1 MARLI
6 HATARLIREGA
17 KRWRAMRLYRR
28 RLGAGERFR
37 RLYGE
42 SPLQL
47 LLLLASFALCAYA
60 GIRLLSGD
68 WLLILIWFVG
78 AAVLHDLVLVPLYSL
93 GDRGAE
99 AALRSGREPSGRDA
113 RGEHGPGVNHLRVPA
128 FLSLLLLLVYWPL
141 VLRASR
147 PYEDATRLSI
157 DVFLG
162 RWLLITAALF
172 VVSAVWLVARLYT
185 DRRRARAE

>member
-1 MARLI
+1 
-6 HATARLIREGA
+6 
-17 KRWRAMRLYRR
+17 MRLYRR

-60 GIRLLSGD
+60 GIRLLRGD
-68 WLLILIWFVG
+68 WPLILLWFVG

-99 AALRSGREPSGRDA
+99 AVLRSGRGRSGGEPPGGEPPGHDT

-141 VLRASR
+141 VLRASK

-172 VVSAVWLVARLYT
+172 ALSAVWLVVRLYR
-185 DRRRARAE
+185 DRRRARAEVES

>member
-1 MARLI
+1 
-6 HATARLIREGA
+6 
-17 KRWRAMRLYRR
+17 MRLYRR

-99 AALRSGREPSGRDA
+99 AALRPGRERPGRDA
-113 RGEHGPGVNHLRVPA
+113 RGERGPGVNHLRVPA

-141 VLRASR
+141 VLRASK

-172 VVSAVWLVARLYT
+172 ALSAVWLVVRLYT
-185 DRRRARAE
+185 DRRRAHAGVEP